1 MIQAEFKNKPGA
13 SLVMQK
19 LYQIVSADG
28 QLITNDNWE
37 EIAVPG
43 SSVAMSMIMRNL
55 RVRGNKCPRPSCF
68 GGGKVFSRSLFLF
81 QWYVICMLVST
92 RCKIAD

>member
-28 QLITNDNWE
+28 QMVTEDNWDA
-37 EIAVPG
+37 IAVPG
-43 SSVAMSMIMRNL
+43 STVAMSMIMRNL
-55 RVRGNKCPRPSCF
+55 RVRGSKCPRPGCS
-68 GGGKVFSRSLFLF
+68 GDGRALARSLFLF
-81 QWYVICMLVST
+81 QW
-92 RCKIAD
+92 